1 MRKILLALTF
11 LAIIIITAISVM
23 KSDIYYPP
31 KVVDLKEKY
40 SAAEK
45 PIVDHSKFAILDQH
59 FDKPQDVTEACVT
72 CHNTR
77 DQEIMQSSHWN
88 WERPEYI
95 EGRGIVYLG
104 KKNAVNNFCIGTQT
118 NEQACAKCHIGFGMS
133 EEGFTFTDK
142 ANIDCM
148 VCHDNSGTYIKAQNK
163 SGYPDPALNLNEIAQ
178 HIGKPTRDNC
188 GVCHFFGGGGN
199 NVKHGDLE
207 MSMFTPDRSID
218 VHMAVEGANLV
229 CVDCHTTE
237 NHQMKGKIYS
247 LSSMNVNRS
256 TCEQCHTE
264 TPHEDNILNEHT
276 IKVACQTCH
285 IPAYAKANSTKMYWD
300 WSTAGKLKDG
310 KPYTEEDSL
319 GNHTYMSIKGSFEWG
334 NNLTPDYVWFNG
346 TADHYLLGDEIKD
359 TTKPLV
365 LNQLNGAYGDFN
377 SKIIPVKIHKAKQIY
392 DPVNKLLIQ
401 PHLWDEKKGEGAYW
415 VDFNWNEASEYGM
428 SRIGLPYSGEYD
440 FIETEMYWPI
450 NHMVAPK
457 EESLSCESCHSRENS
472 RLANLTDFYMPGR
485 DYNSYVDFFGKL
497 IIILTLLGVLTHG
510 AIRIF
515 IAKKNNKAGN

>member
-1 MRKILLALTF
+1 
-11 LAIIIITAISVM
+11 
-23 KSDIYYPP
+23 
-31 KVVDLKEKY
+31 
-40 SAAEK
+40 
-45 PIVDHSKFAILDQH
+45 
-59 FDKPQDVTEACVT
+59 
-72 CHNTR
+72 
-77 DQEIMQSSHWN
+77 
-88 WERPEYI
+88 
-95 EGRGIVYLG
+95 
-104 KKNAVNNFCIGTQT
+104 
-118 NEQACAKCHIGFGMS
+118 
-133 EEGFTFTDK
+133 
-142 ANIDCM
+142 
-148 VCHDNSGTYIKAQNK
+148 
-163 SGYPDPALNLNEIAQ
+163 
-178 HIGKPTRDNC
+178 
-188 GVCHFFGGGGN
+188 
-199 NVKHGDLE
+199 
-207 MSMFTPDRSID
+207 
-218 VHMAVEGANLV
+218 
-229 CVDCHTTE
+229 
-237 NHQMKGKIYS
+237 
-247 LSSMNVNRS
+247 
-256 TCEQCHTE
+256 
-264 TPHEDNILNEHT
+264 
-276 IKVACQTCH
+276 
-285 IPAYAKANSTKMYWD
+285 MYWD

-365 LNQLNGAYGDFN
+365 LNQLHGAYGDFN

-485 DYNSYVDFFGKL
+485 DYNSYVEFFGKL

-510 AIRIF
+510 AIRVF

>member
-45 PIVDHSKFAILDQH
+45 PTVDHSKFAILDQH

-285 IPAYAKANSTKMYWD
+285 IPTYAKANSTKMYWD

-365 LNQLNGAYGDFN
+365 LNQLHGAYGDFN

-457 EESLSCESCHSRENS
+457 EESISCESCHSRENS